1 VIAVD
6 TRREALDL
14 AVSLGA
20 DVVVEAGDGVAGQVR
35 EATRGL
41 GADVVLDCVGTDET
55 LGTAVTSAR
64 TLGDVTLVGV
74 AGGSVPFGYLTVP
87 REVSLQNVYWG
98 SRTELGEV
106 LSLASRGLLRPQTTA
121 FSLDQALH
129 AYRALDR
136 GELLGRAVV
145 TPSSA

>member
-1 VIAVD
+1 
-6 TRREALDL
+6 
-14 AVSLGA
+14 
-20 DVVVEAGDGVAGQVR
+20 
-35 EATRGL
+35 
-41 GADVVLDCVGTDET
+41 
-55 LGTAVTSAR
+55 
-64 TLGDVTLVGV
+64 
-74 AGGSVPFGYLTVP
+74 
-87 REVSLQNVYWG
+87 VSLQNVYWG